1 MKRSIVAL
9 AALATLSATAAVST
23 AAFAAKDAMLGAA
36 PERGTGLPSGQCL
49 RSRDIRNHTIA
60 DRNTLLIKGGDKQTY
75 RVTMAGG
82 CLAGATESD
91 PIITRN
97 PPGADR
103 ICKPIDMDI
112 GIARDG
118 FETRCIVESIVRLSP
133 EQVAMVPKK
142 LRP

>member
-9 AALATLSATAAVST
+9 AALAILSAAAAVST
-23 AAFAAKDAMLGAA
+23 AAYAAKDSMLGAA

-60 DRNTLLIKGGDKQTY
+60 DRNTLLIRGGDKQTY

-82 CLAGATESD
+82 CLAGATQSD

-112 GIARDG
+112 GVARNG
-118 FETRCIVESIVRLSP
+118 FETRCIVDSIVRLSP

>member
-1 MKRSIVAL
+1 MKRSIIVL
-9 AALATLSATAAVST
+9 AAVATLSAAAST
-23 AAFAAKDAMLGAA
+23 GAFAAKETLLGAA

-49 RSRDIRNHTIA
+49 RSRDIRAHTIA
-60 DRNTLLIKGGDKQTY
+60 DRSTLLIKGGDKQTY

-82 CLAGATESD
+82 CLAGATQSD

-97 PPGADR
+97 PPGADH

-118 FETRCIVESIVRLSP
+118 FETRCIVDSIVRLSP
-133 EQVAMVPKK
+133 EQVAMLPKK